1 MFLTSLVATLAAL
14 SSSRVRAGGNVT
26 PPSFA
31 GILDELFSVW
41 PLEPEEEDAV
51 RARYAAP

>member
-14 SSSRVRAGGNVT
+14 PLSRAQGLDDD

-31 GILDELFSVW
+31 GILDELFDVW
-41 PLEPEEEDAV
+41 PLDADEEREV
-51 RARYAAP
+51 RARYGMAR